1 MSTGRNACPPEW
13 ALNLNNLIAALQAAP
28 VQLQPT
34 PFCDAAG
41 VVQGYVALIY
51 QPATGTI
58 TTLHFDTAYALTN
71 TTIAGAPCATGQ
83 CGPASLFY
91 DVADVCLDVTSVIT
105 EARQIIIRDATGAPI
120 VTRFEDLAT
129 GQPLTGTIVQCP
141 C

>member
-1 MSTGRNACPPEW
+1 MSTGRNVCPPEW
-13 ALNLNNLIAALQAAP
+13 ALNLNALITALQAAP

-34 PFCDAAG
+34 PFCDGAG

-58 TTLHFDTAYALTN
+58 TTLHFDTAYVLTN
-71 TTIAGAPCATGQ
+71 STIAGAPCTTGQ
-83 CGPASLFY
+83 CGQASLFY
-91 DVADVCLDVTSVIT
+91 DVADVCLDVAGVIT
-105 EARQIIIRDATGAPI
+105 EARQIIIRDSSGAPI

-129 GQPLTGTIVQCP
+129 GLAITGVIVQCP